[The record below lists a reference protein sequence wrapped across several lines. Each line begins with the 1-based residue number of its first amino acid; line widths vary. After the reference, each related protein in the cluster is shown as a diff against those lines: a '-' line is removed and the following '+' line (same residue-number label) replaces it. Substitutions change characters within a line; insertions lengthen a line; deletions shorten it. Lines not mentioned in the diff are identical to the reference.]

1 MEKEKVDWIALCKVY
16 DELKKGFLSM
26 KYSEEE
32 AGKAAANIMAAM
44 MAAGQISGS
53 RAVIKEIVFSEK

>member
-1 MEKEKVDWIALCKVY
+1 MEKEKIDWIALCKAY

-44 MAAGQISGS
+44 MMVGEISGS
-53 RAVIKEIVFSEK
+53 KAVIKEITLKER